1 MKSDSTRRFVPS
13 QNSIRNARRKLSKAR
28 TRDYEALRRTLDKL
42 EREFERLAQENAKRH
57 DTPGAEPVSF
67 EDWEKKLNDATRAI
81 EKSVEE
87 VEHRPC
93 NDEEQGHVE
102 LRLQGEVCG
111 YASANQVAAGKGV
124 GHVLF
129 HEDLASV
136 YKSAAWRALV
146 LRPWVRYAA

>member
-1 MKSDSTRRFVPS
+1 ME
-13 QNSIRNARRKLSKAR
+13 QAC
-28 TRDYEALRRTLDKL
+28 
-42 EREFERLAQENAKRH
+42 
-57 DTPGAEPVSF
+57 G
-67 EDWEKKLNDATRAI
+67 
-81 EKSVEE
+81 KSVEE